1 MKLIRTS
8 ENVLIHLNLFSK
20 VIIVAHHSEGNVECC
35 FYEWT
40 GNLVSNPSTTLI
52 MLAVKEDCSD
62 IDVEKVKEELK
73 NYLMNY
79 ILVFV
84 ESDKKVLDLKSEQFL
99 SDILCRFPYLKLRET
114 K

>member
-20 VIIVAHHSEGNVECC
+20 VIISAYHSEGQVECC

-40 GNLVSNPSTTLI
+40 GDIVDNPSTTLI
-52 MLAVKEDCSD
+52 MLDVKEDCSD
-62 IDVEKVKEELK
+62 IEKVKAELED
-73 NYLMNY
+73 YLMNY
-79 ILVFV
+79 ILAFV
-84 ESDKKVLDLKSEQFL
+84 ESDKRVLDLKSEQFL

>member
-20 VIIVAHHSEGNVECC
+20 VIISAYYSEGYVECC

-40 GNLVSNPSTTLI
+40 GNLVNNPSTTLI

-62 IDVEKVKEELK
+62 IDVENVKEELE

-84 ESDKKVLDLKSEQFL
+84 ESDKRVLDLKSEQFL
-99 SDILCRFPYLKLRET
+99 NDILCRFTYLKLRET

>member
-20 VIIVAHHSEGNVECC
+20 VIISAYYSEGYVECC

-40 GNLVSNPSTTLI
+40 GNLVNNPSTTLI

-62 IDVEKVKEELK
+62 INVENVKEELE

-84 ESDKKVLDLKSEQFL
+84 ESDKRVLDLKSEQFIN
-99 SDILCRFPYLKLRET
+99 DILCRFTYLKLKET

>member
-8 ENVLIHLNLFSK
+8 ENVLIHLDLFSK
-20 VIIVAHHSEGNVECC
+20 AIISVYYLEGQVECC
-35 FYEWT
+35 FHEWT
-40 GNLVSNPSTTLI
+40 GNLVDNPSTTLI

-62 IDVEKVKEELK
+62 VEKVKVELED
-73 NYLMNY
+73 YLMNC

-84 ESDKKVLDLKSEQFL
+84 ESDKKILDLKSKQFL
-99 SDILCRFPYLKLRET
+99 NDILGRFPYLKLGET

>member
-20 VIIVAHHSEGNVECC
+20 VIISAYYSEGYVECC

-40 GNLVSNPSTTLI
+40 GNLVNNPSTTLI

-62 IDVEKVKEELK
+62 IDVENVKEELET
-73 NYLMNY
+73 YLMNY

-84 ESDKKVLDLKSEQFL
+84 ESDKRVLDLKSEQFL
-99 SDILCRFPYLKLRET
+99 NDILCRFTYLKLRET

>member
-20 VIIVAHHSEGNVECC
+20 VIISAYYSEGYVECC

-40 GNLVSNPSTTLI
+40 GNLVNNTSTTLI

-62 IDVEKVKEELK
+62 IDVENVKEELE

-84 ESDKKVLDLKSEQFL
+84 ESDKRVLDLKSEQFL
-99 SDILCRFPYLKLRET
+99 NDILCRFTYLKLRGT